1 MDQSIGAKEV
11 VAALKAYVQP
21 LFSPRTSIGVIAC
34 GSAQAKALH
43 DAFSSESKEFEIS
56 VLSWDKT

>member
-1 MDQSIGAKEV
+1 M
-11 VAALKAYVQP
+11 KAYVQP